1 MSVATDIDIKIDEK
15 IKKKVTEPKKFNVI
29 MFNDEVTPMDWV
41 IEVLKQIY
49 KHTSASAE
57 HITMT
62 IHTEGKAVVG
72 TYFFEIAEQK
82 ATETITASRNHGFPL
97 QVKVEQE

>member
-1 MSVATDIDIKIDEK
+1 MSIATDIDIRIDEK
-15 IKKKVTEPKKFNVI
+15 IKKQTVEPKKFNVI
-29 MFNDEVTPMDWV
+29 MFNDEITPMNWV
-41 IEVLKQIY
+41 VEILKQIY
-49 KHTSASAE
+49 KHSEKSAE

>member
-1 MSVATDIDIKIDEK
+1 MSIATDIDIRIDEK
-15 IKKKVTEPKKFNVI
+15 IKKQTAEPKKFNVI
-29 MFNDEVTPMDWV
+29 MFNDEITPMNWV
-41 IEVLKQIY
+41 VEILKQIY
-49 KHTSASAE
+49 KHSEKSAE

>member
-1 MSVATDIDIKIDEK
+1 MSIATDIDVKIDEK
-15 IKKKVTEPKKFNVI
+15 IKKQTVEPKKFNVI
-29 MFNDEVTPMDWV
+29 MFNDEITPMNWV
-41 IEVLKQIY
+41 VEILKQIY
-49 KHTSASAE
+49 KHSEKSAE

>member
-49 KHTSASAE
+49 KHTPASAE